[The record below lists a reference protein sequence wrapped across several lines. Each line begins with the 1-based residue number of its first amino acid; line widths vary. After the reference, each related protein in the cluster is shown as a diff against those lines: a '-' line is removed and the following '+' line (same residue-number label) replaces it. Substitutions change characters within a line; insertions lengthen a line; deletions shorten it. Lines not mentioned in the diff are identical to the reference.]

1 MSPLAKRTV
10 GANSSAAGSVEKS
23 PRHFT
28 HLKDFT
34 PAEFTALADFA
45 LALKKSHP
53 ANAPLAGK
61 SLAFCYMNPSLRTQ
75 VSSEV
80 ATASLGGHPITL
92 SLGGSGTWGMESVE
106 GVVMDGAA
114 AEHLKEAVPV
124 LGRFCAALGLRSF
137 PAGTSWE
144 EDKKELALT
153 AFRKYS
159 TVPVINLESAS
170 GHPCQ
175 ALADLATI
183 QERFAPK
190 KKNFLLAWAPHV
202 KALPMAVPNSAVEMA
217 SMAGMNVTIA
227 RPAGYD
233 LDPAVM
239 ARVQAHCAASGAAL
253 RVTDDVPAA
262 YAGQHVVYAK
272 SWGSIAQYGKPPSSD
287 AAFRAKWMVT
297 AAKMRK
303 TNDALFMHCL
313 PVRRNLV
320 VADEVLDGPWSVV
333 IDEAENRL
341 HAAKAVLLHLLAPKL
356 KTPTAASRR
365 HAR

>member
-1 MSPLAKRTV
+1 M
-10 GANSSAAGSVEKS
+10 
-23 PRHFT
+23 RHFT
-28 HLKDFT
+28 HLKDLT
-34 PAEFTALADFA
+34 SGQLLALADRA
-45 LALKKSHP
+45 LELKRSHP
-53 ANAPLAGK
+53 KDAPLAGK

-75 VSSEV
+75 VSCEV

-92 SLGGSGTWGMESVE
+92 SLGGGTGGTWGMESVE

-137 PAGTSWE
+137 PAGVSWD
-144 EDKKELALT
+144 EDKKELPLT
-153 AFRKYS
+153 AFRRYS

-183 QERFAPK
+183 KERFAPK
-190 KKNFLLAWAPHV
+190 KKNFLLTWAPHI
-202 KALPMAVPNSAVEMA
+202 KALPMAVPNSSVEMA

-227 RPAGYD
+227 RPEGYD
-233 LDPAVM
+233 LDPEVM
-239 ARVQAHCAASGAAL
+239 ERVKKNCAANGTKLEITSDG
-253 RVTDDVPAA
+253 PSA
-262 YAGQHVVYAK
+262 YEGQHVVYAK
-272 SWGSIAQYGKPPSSD
+272 SWGSIANYGKPPSSD
-287 AAFRAKWMVT
+287 ADFRKKWIVT
-297 AAKMRK
+297 ADKMKK
-303 TNDALFMHCL
+303 TDEALFMHCL

-341 HAAKAVLLHLLAPKL
+341 HAAKAVLLDLLAAQPKTL
-356 KTPTAASRR
+356 AATHRR
-365 HAR
+365 

>member
-1 MSPLAKRTV
+1 MK
-10 GANSSAAGSVEKS
+10 
-23 PRHFT
+23 HFT

-34 PAEFTALADFA
+34 AAEFTALADFA
-45 LALKKSHP
+45 LSLKKSHP
-53 ANAPLAGK
+53 TNAPLAGK

-92 SLGGSGTWGMESVE
+92 SLGAGTGTWGMESVE
-106 GVVMDGAA
+106 GVVMDGTA

-137 PAGTSWE
+137 PSGISWE
-144 EDKKELALT
+144 EDKKELPLT
-153 AFRKYS
+153 AFLKYS

-183 QERFAPK
+183 KERFAPK

-202 KALPMAVPNSAVEMA
+202 KALPMAVPNSAAEMA
-217 SMAGMNVTIA
+217 AMAGMNVTIA
-227 RPAGYD
+227 RPEGYD
-233 LDPAVM
+233 LDPEVM
-239 ARVQAHCAASGAAL
+239 ARVERHCAASGASL

-262 YAGQHVVYAK
+262 YQGQHVVYAK
-272 SWGSIAQYGKPPSSD
+272 SWGSIARYGKPPSDD
-287 AAFRAKWMVT
+287 AAFRAKWTVT

-303 TNDALFMHCL
+303 TDDALFMHCL

-333 IDEAENRL
+333 VDEAENRL
-341 HAAKAVLLHLLAPKL
+341 HAAKAVLLHLLSPEA
-356 KTPTAASRR
+356 KTPAASRR